1 MYQVIHKSFLN
12 SLQITSEL
20 ISIYILA
27 VYAKIHK
34 AFLRNFRRILDKLN
48 WFMYNDSTQT
58 LYFDNFIGVSGEMS
72 GDH

>member
-1 MYQVIHKSFLN
+1 MYQVIYKSFLN

-27 VYAKIHK
+27 VYTKMHK
-34 AFLRNFRRILDKLN
+34 SFLRNFRRILDKLT
-48 WFMYNDSTQT
+48 WFMYNNSTQT

>member
-12 SLQITSEL
+12 GLQITSEL
-20 ISIYILA
+20 IPIYILA
-27 VYAKIHK
+27 VYARMHES
-34 AFLRNFRRILDKLN
+34 FLRNFRRILDKLN

>member
-12 SLQITSEL
+12 GLQITSEL

-27 VYAKIHK
+27 VYTKMHK
-34 AFLRNFRRILDKLN
+34 SSLRNFRRILDKLT
-48 WFMYNDSTQT
+48 WFMYNDSTQV

>member
-1 MYQVIHKSFLN
+1 MYQVIYKSFLN

-20 ISIYILA
+20 ISIYILT
-27 VYAKIHK
+27 VYTKMHK
-34 AFLRNFRRILDKLN
+34 SFLRNFRRILDKLT